1 MLVLS
6 LAGARRAS
14 SRVPKLSILTPAEA
28 SAVADAAAARLSEP
42 LVMPPRLS
50 PTAAATFRDCPQ
62 LYLFRNLWRLPEPPS
77 KVLEKG
83 SLVHAALEKVFEA
96 PPEERAGRLHDVL
109 RDEWRKKRRE
119 APRSGTA
126 SSLVEALFASVEEDR
141 ACGLE
146 GLLLVAYEGTS

>member
-14 SRVPKLSILTPAEA
+14 SRVPKLSMLTSAEA

-77 KVLEKG
+77 KV
-83 SLVHAALEKVFEA
+83 
-96 PPEERAGRLHDVL
+96 RAVCA
-109 RDEWRKKRRE
+109 RE
-119 APRSGTA
+119 PRSRDSRSGA
-126 SSLVEALFASVEEDR
+126 RNDL
-141 ACGLE
+141 
-146 GLLLVAYEGTS
+146 